1 MLQINFKEAQL
12 AVPWCWNVDW
22 SLRPG
27 VVYWLAGANG
37 AGKTSL
43 INELKDRF
51 AARGD
56 MVFVDQGP
64 LAPYQ
69 DLTVAQ
75 VFAVVWEVAG
85 PRQRLPR
92 WQDLEEWDDESRR
105 WWSRPLSRLSGG
117 QNQWIKLLM
126 AMAVRG
132 DYWWLDEPF
141 QGLDAIRTEKL
152 WRWIRQRAS
161 EGASVVYTHHGD
173 RAAGVEAWILT
184 TEDGCKSVTH
194 A

>member
-1 MLQINFKEAQL
+1 MLQIKFKEAQL
-12 AVPWCWNVDW
+12 KVPWRWDVDW

-27 VVYWLAGANG
+27 QVHWLAGANG
-37 AGKTSL
+37 VGKTSL
-43 INELKDRF
+43 FNELKARF
-51 AARGD
+51 GARGD

-92 WQDLEEWDDESRR
+92 WQDLDEWDAESRS
-105 WWSRPLSRLSGG
+105 WWERPLSRLSGG
-117 QNQWIKLLM
+117 QNQWVKLMM

-132 DYWWLDEPF
+132 ECWWLDEPF
-141 QGLDAIRTEKL
+141 QALDAAHAEKL
-152 WRWIRQRAS
+152 WHWIRRRTN
-161 EGASVVYTHHGD
+161 EGETVVYTHHGD
-173 RAAGVEAWILT
+173 PAANVVGWSLT
-184 TEDGCKSVTH
+184 TRDGSKSVVS